1 MWITCCGTS
10 TFLCVSVCMNLCR
23 DEQQRGSGAGG
34 AWISNAQSAGLPGI
48 SAWVDAAV
56 LAEGSWRETHLW
68 VPAELPGGLLYC
80 YWTPVPAW
88 RKPVIDAYTLKCISS
103 IYPSGKMQL
112 PLLSI
117 TIPVINWFWSMA
129 LQSQAPNEHALVQ
142 FLILC
147 FKLKKTF
154 QDTALK
160 QQDCVT
166 FLSLK

>member
-1 MWITCCGTS
+1 MIFFFLLMERAMWITCCTTNMFIFIS
-10 TFLCVSVCMNLCR
+10 LCMNLHR

-34 AWISNAQSAGLPGI
+34 AWISNAESAGLPSI

-56 LAEGSWRETHLW
+56 LAEGSWREAHLW

-88 RKPVIDAYTLKCISS
+88 RKPVIDAYTPKCISS
-103 IYPSGKMQL
+103 VLQERCSCLYF
-112 PLLSI
+112 LSQYLHKL
-117 TIPVINWFWSMA
+117 MA

-147 FKLKKTF
+147 FNLR
-154 QDTALK
+154 A
-160 QQDCVT
+160 
-166 FLSLK
+166 SN